1 MTLASGIMPEYIKIR
16 LEIKRLRKCSSGKRK
31 ERAKIQIE
39 IPLYAYWS
47 CTIIS
52 HAINQDVI
60 NDLNNISFYLGR
72 V

>member
-39 IPLYAYWS
+39 IPLYAHW
-47 CTIIS
+47 
-52 HAINQDVI
+52 
-60 NDLNNISFYLGR
+60 
-72 V
+72 